1 MLEPYEGK
9 LSRTVLRGKGA
20 ATPLTYPVRAWD
32 TYGGQNMKVAIDLGE
47 VQLERLR
54 NEAAR
59 LGVPI
64 EELARAA
71 VNDLLAVPSEDFE
84 QVTTRV
90 LEKNKELYERLS

>member
-1 MLEPYEGK
+1 
-9 LSRTVLRGKGA
+9 
-20 ATPLTYPVRAWD
+20 
-32 TYGGQNMKVAIDLGE
+32 MKVAIDLGE

-84 QVTTRV
+84 HVTTRV

>member
-1 MLEPYEGK
+1 
-9 LSRTVLRGKGA
+9 
-20 ATPLTYPVRAWD
+20 
-32 TYGGQNMKVAIDLGE
+32 MKVAIDLGE

>member
-1 MLEPYEGK
+1 MQLLGEREIPM
-9 LSRTVLRGKGA
+9 
-20 ATPLTYPVRAWD
+20 
-32 TYGGQNMKVAIDLGE
+32 GGENMKVAINLGK
-47 VQLERLR
+47 VRLERLR

-71 VNDLLAVPSEDFE
+71 VNDLFAVPSEDFK